1 LGIKIAYKWIILKGI
16 SMTIQEQIKE
26 QLIKEVF
33 SNIDNIY
40 EFMDTRYNLDK
51 PCNDAVV
58 KKLNELKD
66 VIYKV
71 SGLSEL
77 N

>member
-1 LGIKIAYKWIILKGI
+1 
-16 SMTIQEQIKE
+16 MTIQEQIKE
-26 QLIKEVF
+26 ELLKEVF

-40 EFMDTRYNLDK
+40 DFIDTRYNLDK
-51 PCNDAVV
+51 PCDDAIV

-66 VIYKV
+66 VVYKV
-71 SGLSEL
+71 SGLSDL

>member
-1 LGIKIAYKWIILKGI
+1 MHKNRKLKGFYMI
-16 SMTIQEQIKE
+16 IQDKIKD
-26 QLIKEVF
+26 QLLKEVF

-40 EFMDTRYNLDK
+40 DFMDSRYNLDK
-51 PCNDAVV
+51 PCNDAIV

-66 VIYKV
+66 VVYKI
-71 SGLSEL
+71 SGLSDL

>member
-1 LGIKIAYKWIILKGI
+1 MHTIVKPIHIIWSK
-16 SMTIQEQIKE
+16 SMNIQDQIKE
-26 QLIKEVF
+26 QLLKELF

-40 EFMDTRYNLDK
+40 DFMDTRYNLDK
-51 PCNDAVV
+51 PCNDAII

-66 VIYKV
+66 VVYKV

-77 N
+77 S

>member
-1 LGIKIAYKWIILKGI
+1 M
-16 SMTIQEQIKE
+16 SIQEKIKE
-26 QLIKEVF
+26 QLLQEVF

-40 EFMDTRYNLDK
+40 DFMETRFDMDEH
-51 PCNDAVV
+51 CNEDII

-71 SGLSEL
+71 SNLSNL
-77 N
+77 S

>member
-1 LGIKIAYKWIILKGI
+1 
-16 SMTIQEQIKE
+16 MTIQEQIKE
-26 QLIKEVF
+26 QLIKEVY

-40 EFMDTRYNLDK
+40 EFMDTRFNLDK
-51 PCNDAVV
+51 PCDDAVV

-66 VIYKV
+66 IIYRV
-71 SGLSEL
+71 SALSEL

>member
-1 LGIKIAYKWIILKGI
+1 
-16 SMTIQEQIKE
+16 MTIQEKIKE
-26 QLIKEVF
+26 ELLKEVF

-40 EFMDTRYNLDK
+40 DFMDTRYDLDK
-51 PCNDAVV
+51 HCNDAVV

-77 N
+77 S

>member
-1 LGIKIAYKWIILKGI
+1 
-16 SMTIQEQIKE
+16 MNVQEKIKE
-26 QLIKEVF
+26 QLLQEVF

-40 EFMDTRYNLDK
+40 DFMETRFDMDGH
-51 PCNDAVV
+51 CNDDII

-71 SGLSEL
+71 STLSDL
-77 N
+77 S

>member
-1 LGIKIAYKWIILKGI
+1 
-16 SMTIQEQIKE
+16 MNIQEEIKA
-26 QLIKEVF
+26 QLLKELF

-40 EFMDTRYNLDK
+40 DFMDARYNLDK
-51 PCNDAVV
+51 PCEDAIV

-66 VIYKV
+66 VVYKV

-77 N
+77 S

>member
-1 LGIKIAYKWIILKGI
+1 
-16 SMTIQEQIKE
+16 MNIQDQIKE
-26 QLIKEVF
+26 QLLKELF

-40 EFMDTRYNLDK
+40 DFMDTRYNLDK
-51 PCNDAVV
+51 PCNDAIV

-66 VIYKV
+66 VVYKV

-77 N
+77 S

>member
-1 LGIKIAYKWIILKGI
+1 M
-16 SMTIQEQIKE
+16 SIQENIKE
-26 QLIKEVF
+26 QLLQELF

-40 EFMDTRYNLDK
+40 DFMETRFEMDK
-51 PCNDAVV
+51 HCDEDII

-71 SGLSEL
+71 STLSDL
-77 N
+77 S

>member
-1 LGIKIAYKWIILKGI
+1 M
-16 SMTIQEQIKE
+16 SIQDSIKE
-26 QLIKEVF
+26 QLLQEIF

-40 EFMDTRYNLDK
+40 DFMETRFEMDK
-51 PCNDAVV
+51 HCDEDII

-71 SGLSEL
+71 STLSDL
-77 N
+77 S